1 MSFFLD
7 LYKMEE
13 KILIFGEKYINKN
26 KFHMYEKPIDIDK
39 VDIKRMVLSNKG
51 SYGNKGLY
59 KYFIGHIHEIKA
71 LSSPLHIK
79 VPQMNAYA
87 KCFDKNYKC
96 INLNDKEILGKYNYI
111 WNEIKILFGKKFDSE
126 PVYNDKYIKVKI
138 NLCNTNFYD
147 NKARVEGKHAFL

>member
-1 MSFFLD
+1 
-7 LYKMEE
+7 MEE
-13 KILIFGEKYINKN
+13 KILIFGEKYVIKN
-26 KFHMYEKPIDIDK
+26 KFHIYEKSIDIDK
-39 VDIKRMVLSNKG
+39 VDIKRILLSNKE

-59 KYFIGHIHEIKA
+59 KYFIGYIHKSKA
-71 LSSPLHIK
+71 LPSPLRIK

-96 INLNDKEILGKYNYI
+96 INLNDKEILEKYNNI

-138 NLCNTNFYD
+138 NLFNTNFYG
-147 NKARVEGKHAFL
+147 NKARVEGEHAFL